1 MRGDIK
7 GHCEKIIAEL
17 TIARLL
23 PGIEAEDGGIDWEV
37 FRTYRDLYFHNVSNI
52 PIEPLVPGETE
63 EVEEDEVRV

>member
-1 MRGDIK
+1 
-7 GHCEKIIAEL
+7 
-17 TIARLL
+17 
-23 PGIEAEDGGIDWEV
+23 V